1 VEMVSFRYVRTKIRI
16 PGFICHHVIPNQVTD
31 AATFAIFF
39 GTMKSL
45 GFFADDFCANGI
57 HLPCDEKTAVMTAR
71 PIHRGGHP
79 LYNKMV
85 AHHIAEI
92 QKLPPAEAYLA
103 LDSLVA
109 NLRAT
114 LRCSSIGE
122 LGFMDDSAQST
133 LHRDLETIGILGGAR
148 ILVSRL
154 P

>member
-1 VEMVSFRYVRTKIRI
+1 MVSFRSVRTKIKI

-31 AATFAIFF
+31 AAPFAIFF

-45 GFFADDFCANGI
+45 GFFADDFCPNGI
-57 HLPCDEKTAVMTAR
+57 HLPRDEKTAVMTAR

-79 LYNKMV
+79 VYNKMV

-92 QKLPPAEAYLA
+92 QRLPPVEAHLA
-103 LDSLVA
+103 LTALVT
-109 NLRAT
+109 NLRAG
-114 LRCSSIGE
+114 LRCSSISE
-122 LGFMDDSAQST
+122 SSFIADAAQSA
-133 LHRDLETIGILGGAR
+133 LQRDLETIGILGSAR